1 MKTGLIRKTIL
12 LAVAAITLQQPHAQ
26 QRTTNA
32 DRVLQENR
40 AKAESNRQRAEQERN
55 RLSQERARM
64 GNNLAQFPNV
74 GTTVNLLEP
83 TPAMAPLAPLAP
95 ISGIVTGVD
104 DIAWAGGNRKLI
116 NDQDLKSKEISQ
128 EIAVSKTADVIIDN
142 SNRGIIVKTWD
153 QPKVKVTTTLYYE
166 GDASKLSDAEWFEK
180 LNLTLKI
187 LGSTVRVK
195 SGSVNGGSYT
205 ITGQAYS
212 WSSSSSGGDVAV
224 FNGDGRNIGN
234 KTGKREVIIYVPKT
248 VKLEIDSK
256 YADVKV
262 ETDAENARI
271 DITNGNL
278 DMQNA
283 NDVRIVSK
291 YSNVNMGNAKT
302 AEIEI
307 INGRLT
313 AGTIDELD
321 LDSKYCTIE
330 IASAKKMTIRS
341 TNDEYELDEV
351 GEFKGRKNYGNL
363 RINKLNQSLE
373 IDGTNAD
380 VKIRNVSASVNLV
393 KIDNKYADI
402 RLPLRNTKNY
412 TINFSG
418 AYASVYGT
426 FEKKPLK
433 VEGTSDAEF
442 FKESKDATIRYGTRS
457 WSNNSTDNCDC
468 DYRFTA
474 VVGDGKGTK
483 LNLKCQNCT
492 VDFK

>member
-12 LAVAAITLQQPHAQ
+12 LAVTAITLQQTEAQ
-26 QRTTNA
+26 QRTTNT
-32 DRVLQENR
+32 DRVIQEG
-40 AKAESNRQRAEQERN
+40 
-55 RLSQERARM
+55 RARTDASRQKIASQM
-64 GNNLAQFPNV
+64 AVINGRVVYGDNYPAIAPLAP
-74 GTTVNLLEP
+74 
-83 TPAMAPLAPLAP
+83 MAPLAPLAP
-95 ISGIVTGVD
+95 IAPIGSRIYSADGV
-104 DIAWAGGNRKLI
+104 AWIDGNQKYI

-128 EIAVSKTADVIIDN
+128 EISVSKTADVIIDN

-166 GDASKLSDAEWFEK
+166 GDATKISDAEWFEK
-180 LNLTLKI
+180 LNLSLKT

-195 SGSVNGGSYT
+195 SGSVSGGGSYSAV
-205 ITGQAYS
+205 GQSYS
-212 WSSSSSGGDVAV
+212 WSSSSSNGRDVAV
-224 FNGDGRNIGN
+224 FSGDGKNIGN
-234 KTGKREVIIYVPKT
+234 KAGKREIIVYVPKS

-262 ETDAENARI
+262 EADAENARI

-278 DMQNA
+278 EMQNA
-283 NDVRIVSK
+283 SDVRIVSK
-291 YSNVNMGNAKT
+291 YSNVTMGNAKT

-330 IASAKKMTIRS
+330 IANAKKMIIRS

-380 VKIRNVSASVNLV
+380 VKIRNIAAGVNTI

-402 RLPLRNTKNY
+402 RLPLRNSKNY

-418 AYASVYGT
+418 AYASVYGN

-433 VEGTSDAEF
+433 VEGTADAEF
-442 FKESKDATIRYGTRS
+442 FKETKDGSVRYSTRS
-457 WSNNSTDNCDC
+457 WSNTNSKEDDCDC

-474 VVGDGKGTK
+474 VIGDGKATK